1 MNDDRLNRLKNVS
14 VPPPS
19 EKAKMAA
26 LESAMSAFDAAGESE
41 AAPEVAENSA
51 SAQGS
56 ASAPR
61 PKTSFIAKAWS
72 WFMDTRLLSAPVAAT
87 LIILPVA
94 GYVAVQFARDYREP
108 AAVEQFG
115 QVESA
120 LKVDKLE
127 GDAPPTL
134 NEQSSARPKAADD
147 RVVSLDGLAD
157 QAAPAPVAQVDE
169 AKRRV
174 DDLALGQSRRQAED
188 KRMTANALR
197 KIPAAPAAD
206 PQLAI
211 EAPSDGKAAPR
222 SGGSGGGGLMSMS
235 APSSSTGNR
244 AVVGAGSSEE
254 QKFRFGG
261 GRLCCPTG
269 NAVTREQEQRIGRLV
284 RPLPQRERDIAV
296 PEKLE
301 DRDQFE
307 SFDDNDAKT
316 VADEP
321 VTTFSVDVDTA
332 SYAFVRRSLESGR
345 MPPHDAVRVEELIN
359 YFSYDYPAPE
369 DAEEPFRASVAL
381 YPTPWNPQTRLMHIG
396 IKGYDVT
403 PEIRPASNL
412 VFLIDVSGSMN
423 QPDKLP
429 LLKNA
434 FRMLVGELGPEDTV
448 SIVTYAGQAGVV
460 LEPTE
465 AKEKRRILAAIDK
478 LRPGGRTA
486 GAAGIEQAYALADEA
501 FKEDGVNRVI
511 LATDGDFNVGISNPD
526 DLKRF
531 IEKKRR
537 SGTFLSV
544 VGFGQGNYNDA
555 LMQSLAQ
562 NGNGVAAYIDSLN
575 EAQKV
580 LVEEASANLF
590 PIAKDV
596 KIQIEFN
603 PARVSEYR
611 LIGYETRALR
621 NQDFANDKV
630 DAGDIGSGHT
640 VTAIYEL
647 TLTGSA
653 TSQLDERRYAE
664 PSDEVR
670 AEPAHSGEYAFLKLR
685 YKLPKEDRSK
695 LVTLPVT
702 DALAADGTDVLS
714 DDMRFAA
721 AVAAFGQKLRGNRAL
736 DDYGYDEIADLAAS
750 ARGADPFGYRGAFL
764 SLVRLAGSLDR

>member
-1 MNDDRLNRLKNVS
+1 MTIPIS
-14 VPPPS
+14 
-19 EKAKMAA
+19 KAAA
-26 LESAMSAFDAAGESE
+26 ITG
-41 AAPEVAENSA
+41 
-51 SAQGS
+51 
-56 ASAPR
+56 
-61 PKTSFIAKAWS
+61 
-72 WFMDTRLLSAPVAAT
+72 
-87 LIILPVA
+87 IILVPTVA
-94 GYVAVQFARDYREP
+94 ITILTNVGTSLNAK
-108 AAVEQFG
+108 FG
-115 QVESA
+115 SVES
-120 LKVDKLE
+120 
-127 GDAPPTL
+127 TL
-134 NEQSSARPKAADD
+134 SGAGNEQANPQNYSANPTRSADS
-147 RVVSLDGLAD
+147 V
-157 QAAPAPVAQVDE
+157 APAPVAQVDE
-169 AKRRV
+169 ATRKV
-174 DDLALGQSRRQAED
+174 EDLALGDARRQAEGELSKD
-188 KRMTANALR
+188 LARSEEAANAAPMAEP
-197 KIPAAPAAD
+197 KAAAKAPA
-206 PQLAI
+206 QFGFRG
-211 EAPSDGKAAPR
+211 S
-222 SGGSGGGGLMSMS
+222 GSGGGMTSLS
-235 APSSSTGNR
+235 APSG
-244 AVVGAGSSEE
+244 GDGSKS
-254 QKFRFGG
+254 
-261 GRLCCPTG
+261 L
-269 NAVTREQEQRIGRLV
+269 NIGRLQGQEMRKMSQSARQDGIRRQDAQGV
-284 RPLPQRERDIAV
+284 ATAVAPRPVPQRERDVAV
-296 PEKLE
+296 PEQLE
-301 DRDQFE
+301 DRDRFE
-307 SFDDNDAKT
+307 AFDDNAVKT

-359 YFSYDYPAPE
+359 YFSYAYPAPE
-369 DAEEPFRASVAL
+369 SAEEPFRASVAL

-403 PEIRPASNL
+403 PDVRPASNL

-434 FRMLVGELGPEDTV
+434 FRMLVGQLGPQDTV

-460 LEPTE
+460 LEPIE
-465 AKEKRRILAAIDK
+465 AKEKRRILAAIDN
-478 LRPGGRTA
+478 LRPGGSTA

-501 FKEDGVNRVI
+501 FKQDGVNRVI
-511 LATDGDFNVGISNPD
+511 LATDGDFNVGISDPD
-526 DLKRF
+526 ELKRF
-531 IEKKRR
+531 IEKKRK

-544 VGFGQGNYNDA
+544 LGFGQGNYNDA

-647 TLTGSA
+647 TLAGSA
-653 TSQLDERRYAE
+653 TSQLDERRYAQ
-664 PSDEVR
+664 PSDTVT
-670 AEPAHSGEYAFLKLR
+670 AEPAHSGEFAFLKLR
-685 YKLPKEDRSK
+685 YKLPDEDQSK

-702 DALAADGTDVLS
+702 DALAADRVDGLS

-736 DDYGYDEIADLAAS
+736 DDYTYDEIADLASS

-764 SLVRLAGSLDR
+764 ALVRLAGSLDR